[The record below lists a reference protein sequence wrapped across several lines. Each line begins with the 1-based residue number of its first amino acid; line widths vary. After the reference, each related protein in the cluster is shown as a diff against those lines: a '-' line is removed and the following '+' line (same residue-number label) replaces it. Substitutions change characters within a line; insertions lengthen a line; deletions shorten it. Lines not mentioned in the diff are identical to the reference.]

1 VRFAAPAGT
10 LTLGAGPGRGVYLCP
25 SATCAEQA
33 LKRRA
38 FPRRLRRD
46 VVVPAEVVAE
56 AVKTPTGRIHR

>member
-1 VRFAAPAGT
+1 VGP
-10 LTLGAGPGRGVYLCP
+10 GPGRGVYLCP

-46 VVVPAEVVAE
+46 VVVPAELVAE